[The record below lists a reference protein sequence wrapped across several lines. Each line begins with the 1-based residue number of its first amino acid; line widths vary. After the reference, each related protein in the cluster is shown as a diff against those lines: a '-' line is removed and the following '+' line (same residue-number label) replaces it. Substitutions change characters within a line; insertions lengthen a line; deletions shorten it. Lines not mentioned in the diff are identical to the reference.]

1 VKEPFMNQ
9 ADVVSLMAATI
20 CAGLPEKAKPTH
32 PTDNDRIAVQAWD
45 LYNAVQVAST
55 EAAKRLAARAK

>member
-1 VKEPFMNQ
+1 MNQ

-45 LYNAVQVAST
+45 LYNSVQLAST
-55 EAAKRLAARAK
+55 EAAKRLTARTK

>member
-1 VKEPFMNQ
+1 MNQ
-9 ADVVSLMAATI
+9 ADVVSMMAATI

-45 LYNAVQVAST
+45 LYNAVQVAAT